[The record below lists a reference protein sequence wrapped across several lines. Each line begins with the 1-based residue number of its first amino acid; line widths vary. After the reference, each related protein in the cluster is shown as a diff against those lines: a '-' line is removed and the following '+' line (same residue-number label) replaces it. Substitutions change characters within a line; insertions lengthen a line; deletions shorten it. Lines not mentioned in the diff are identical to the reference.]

1 MRLVDKVPRSDH
13 PDIPRMAR
21 LIALGVDTFLIA
33 FVVIADTLGRLYVRG
48 DFHASELLF
57 YGLVSV
63 WLVLLGYEGVTRLLR
78 GGNGNGR

>member
-1 MRLVDKVPRSDH
+1 MEKPPRSEA
-13 PDIPRMAR
+13 DIPRLAR

-33 FVVIADTLGRLYVRG
+33 FVVVADTLGRLYVRG

-63 WLVLLGYEGVTRLLR
+63 WLILLGYEGVSRLLR
-78 GGNGNGR
+78 GGNGNGNGR